1 MSTLLTVK
9 CRACG
14 RVSDVDMIGD
24 DVKHCPHCGEILTTY
39 DATEDDVTDT
49 LSTELERAAQPKEQ
63 MTVLHLIERQKP
75 ELEKALAGAMDVDR
89 FARVVLT
96 QIRRTPALLDC
107 SPESLI
113 GGMML
118 SAQLGLEPGPLGL
131 VYLVP
136 FKGQVEFI
144 IGYRGYI
151 DLAYRSGMVKD
162 IASELVHEGD
172 AYHPLKGDGAK
183 IIHDPAGAPGDR
195 PVVAAYAIARLKTGG
210 TVRQSIWPEDWERAK
225 SRSASGSKGKGPWV
239 TDTDA
244 MIRKTAVRRL
254 EPMLPKSAVFA
265 HALAVDTTAPVLV
278 DDGDTLT
285 VDAEGGAEA

>member
-1 MSTLLTVK
+1 MS
-9 CRACG
+9 
-14 RVSDVDMIGD
+14 
-24 DVKHCPHCGEILTTY
+24 
-39 DATEDDVTDT
+39 DT
-49 LSTELERAAQPKEQ
+49 LSTELERAAQPTEQ
-63 MTVLHLIERQKP
+63 RTVFQLIERQKP

-96 QIRRTPALLDC
+96 EIRRTPALLDC

-113 GGMML
+113 GAMML

-136 FKGQVEFI
+136 FKGAVEFI

-151 DLAYRSGMVKD
+151 DLAYRSGLVKD
-162 IASELVHEGD
+162 VSAALVKPADSFEFRKGTRPFLDHTPHD
-172 AYHPLKGDGAK
+172 AEDA
-183 IIHDPAGAPGDR
+183 DPPI
-195 PVVAAYAIARLKTGG
+195 AAYAVARLKSGG
-210 TVRQSIWPEDWERAK
+210 TVFEVIGEPDWRRAQL
-225 SRSASGSKGKGPWV
+225 RSASGSKGKGPWV

-285 VDAEGGAEA
+285 VDAEGGAE